1 MEFPYGKA
9 PLAILVLAII
19 SGAAVLWSSAQQ
31 ASGRPDLIFATF
43 SKEQGAAYSSALPAF
58 EKKYN
63 CHVTIEVVDQ
73 PALKNR
79 LASALLVG
87 AQVPDMVELIDGSMG
102 YFTKGPI
109 KDVGFVD
116 LTNIMHSSGLYD
128 RIVKSRFTKW
138 SSRGHIFCLPHD
150 VHPVM
155 LCYRRDLVE
164 QMGID
169 VNQLTTW
176 DKFCAVGREVVKKN
190 TDPNGMVS
198 HYMIDM
204 FNDGLD
210 GLRTMI
216 LQHGGTIF
224 NNKGQVEFDTPG
236 NAEVIIWEVK
246 QLEGPIRIAFPC
258 GWGQPLSRAMIDGLC
273 LFYFCPDWRTEQFQS
288 DVPMLAGK
296 LDLMPLPAWTEGGV
310 RTTTWGGT
318 GLAIT
323 KQCKQRGDKYFDLAW
338 NLAQYLYLDPQQLG
352 ERFQTT
358 HVLPPEK
365 DLWSLPVFD
374 QRSSFYSGVKLAR
387 VYANLAPYIPQE
399 FVSPYQEQAAGKLS
413 AAFLDAMQYYN
424 DHGDKG
430 LMDFVMN
437 DLHVKADYVRKLMAR
452 NVFLA
457 SDSKG
462 AS

>member
-9 PLAILVLAII
+9 PLAILILAIL
-19 SGAAVLWSSAQQ
+19 SGAAVMFSSAQQ
-31 ASGRPDLIFATF
+31 ASQRPDLVFATF
-43 SKEQGAAYSSALPAF
+43 SKEQGAAYSSAAPAF

-63 CHVTIEVVDQ
+63 CKITIEVVDQ
-73 PALKNR
+73 PALKQR

-116 LTNIMHSSGLYD
+116 LTSIMHSSGLYD

-155 LCYRRDLVE
+155 LCYRRDLVQ

-169 VNQLTTW
+169 VNQLDTW
-176 DKFCAVGREVVKKN
+176 DKFCAKGREIVKKN
-190 TDPNGMVS
+190 TDSSGVIQ
-198 HYMIDM
+198 HYMLDM
-204 FNDGLD
+204 LADGYD
-210 GLRTMI
+210 NLRLMI
-216 LQHGGTIF
+216 LQHGGSIF
-224 NNKGQVEFDTPG
+224 DTNGQVSFDSPG
-236 NAEVIIWEVK
+236 NAEVICWYVK
-246 QLEGPIRIAFPC
+246 QLEGKDRIGFSC
-258 GWGQPLSRAMIDGLC
+258 NWGQPLSRAMIDGLC

-288 DVPMLAGK
+288 DVPSLSGK
-296 LDLMPLPAWTEGGV
+296 LDLMPLPAWYPGGV
-310 RTTTWGGT
+310 RTSTWGGT

-323 KQCKQRGDKYFDLAW
+323 KQCKNFDLAW
-338 NLAQYLYLDPQQLG
+338 KFAKYLYLDPQQLG
-352 ERFQTT
+352 ERFETT

-374 QRSSFYSGVKLAR
+374 KRSAFFSNIKLAR
-387 VYANLAPYIPQE
+387 VYANLAPDIPQE
-399 FVSPYQEQAAGKLS
+399 VVSPYQSQVQGKLS
-413 AAFLDAMQYYN
+413 AAFFDAMEYYN
-424 DHGDKG
+424 LNGDNG
-430 LMDFVMN
+430 LRQYVQN
-437 DLHVKADYVRKLMAR
+437 DLKSNADYCRKLMAR

-457 SDSKG
+457 RDAAK
-462 AS
+462 AEHND